1 MPEPGKTESSIDT
14 LRAIASQIPE
24 SHLGW
29 KSDLPKDTLLQQDLP
44 GGIKKG
50 IPGGGQETDL
60 LRLQQERLARER
72 LMGER
77 EPVPYMELQTLG
89 LLDELEKAEGSRQE
103 ESAIEWPL
111 TIQLQSLN
119 QRKISMKYS
128 VGTLVSYGGAK
139 KVGGEGLGNG
149 NWHIGIPGSYGFESR
164 YVETD
169 KDIKEVV
176 DLGEDTKRKELVNR
190 VEKFT
195 RQVFTRMKLAN
206 LYGHLFK
213 KSIESINNLATM
225 YLASVDVGRE
235 DISSLLTLPAC
246 PEDSGKTLESVGGIK
261 YEPGT
266 ALGRMII
273 SAWQI
278 FNATGFS
285 EKPELFK
292 DFVDNP
298 GWKANVVASGKDD
311 IFEQWFGDPEKW
323 APGITDRRNWNP
335 KLVTRRGFDT
345 VKREKESRGLLAEW
359 GNVFVR
365 EESFEIPQLYRKT
378 VAEFLGNSETA
389 KKAVDLAWKYFRL
402 FGSADFVGYEWYF
415 DDNDRKL
422 HAAIPLGSDYTS
434 DLGKI
439 MRPDE
444 YNEFYHKNARG
455 GLPRGAYGKV
465 SPFAVDALRG
475 INFGNNYE
483 LPGGFKSPDG
493 KDICKQRP
501 SLYELLFVIGVPP
514 EKINFN
520 KLSERAIQSPFLRW
534 FMAAKGDEFGKGS
547 FDKTSS
553 KIESPE
559 PFLNPAT
566 WEKLVSDFHVG
577 VTKENVAWVNFVRNN
592 ATQQYKLPE
601 DEEVRQY
608 RLEGIRTLMDG
619 IFADEVSIKWD
630 DKPENW
636 GAEFLGK
643 LGVKGIPKKK
653 TVGEYISH
661 KIINVANQ
669 AVPDLNYSIGRLEQV
684 RKNFRML

>member
-1 MPEPGKTESSIDT
+1 MSPEKSRVPISPSMQALKSLEFKSELPDIRMQVLPGKKPTGESGAGS
-14 LRAIASQIPE
+14 
-24 SHLGW
+24 
-29 KSDLPKDTLLQQDLP
+29 
-44 GGIKKG
+44 
-50 IPGGGQETDL
+50 DL
-60 LRLQQERLARER
+60 LRLQQEQLARER

-77 EPVPYMELQTLG
+77 EPVPFMELQTLG
-89 LLDELEKAEGSRQE
+89 LLGEIEKAEGSRQE
-103 ESAIEWPL
+103 EGAIEWPL
-111 TIQLQSLN
+111 TIQLQNLTS
-119 QRKISMKYS
+119 RKIGMQYPIDVL
-128 VGTLVSYGGAK
+128 VGYGGAK
-139 KVGGEGLGNG
+139 KITGEGLESG
-149 NWHIGIPGSYGFESR
+149 NWHVGVPASFGFESEPVSVGGR
-164 YVETD
+164 LREA
-169 KDIKEVV
+169 V
-176 DLGEDTKRKELVNR
+176 DLGDDTKRKELVNR
-190 VEKFT
+190 IEKFT
-195 RQVFTRMKLAN
+195 RGVFSRMKFAN

-213 KSIESINNLATM
+213 KSIESVNNLATM
-225 YLASVDVGRE
+225 YLASVDIGRE
-235 DISSLLTLPAC
+235 DMSALLTLPAC
-246 PEDSGKTLESVGGIK
+246 PEDFGETLESIGGIK
-261 YEPGT
+261 YKPDM
-266 ALGRMII
+266 ALGKMII

-278 FNATGFS
+278 FNATGLS

-292 DFVDNP
+292 DFVNKP
-298 GWKANVVASGKDD
+298 GWKVNVVASGNDN
-311 IFEQWFGDPEKW
+311 IFKQWFGDLEKW
-323 APGITDRRNWNP
+323 APGITDRRSWNP
-335 KLVTRRGFDT
+335 KLVTRRGLQT
-345 VKREKESRGLLAEW
+345 VQNEKENRGSLTEW

-378 VAEFLGNSETA
+378 VAEFLGDSKTA
-389 KKAVDLAWKYFRL
+389 KKAVDMAWKYFRL
-402 FGSADFVGYEWYF
+402 LGSADFVGYEWYF
-415 DDNDRKL
+415 DDKDRKL

-444 YNEFYHKNARG
+444 YNEFYHKNSRG

-483 LPGGFKSPDG
+483 LPVGFKSPDG
-493 KDICKQRP
+493 ANICEQRP

-514 EKINFN
+514 EKINFK

-559 PFLNPAT
+559 PFLNAAT

-577 VTKENVAWVNFVRNN
+577 ITKENVAWVNFVRNN
-592 ATQQYKLPE
+592 ATEQYKLPE
-601 DEEVRQY
+601 DEDVRQY

-643 LGVKGIPKKK
+643 LGVRGIPKKK
-653 TVGEYISH
+653 MVGEYISH

-669 AVPDLNYSIGRLEQV
+669 AVPDLNYSIDRLEQV